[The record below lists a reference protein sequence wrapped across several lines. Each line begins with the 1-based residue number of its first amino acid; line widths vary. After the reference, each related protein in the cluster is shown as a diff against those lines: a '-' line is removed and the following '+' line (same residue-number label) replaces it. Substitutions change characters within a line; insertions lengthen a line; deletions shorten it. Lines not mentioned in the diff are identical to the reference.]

1 MFDPQVAESKD
12 ELRLEPFSRVQQF
25 NRETEPP
32 GGSPSLIVLNYTPI
46 MPRTELPIIEIERS
60 LLQTLSFQ
68 KRLVLTAPTGSGKS
82 TQVPQMLLDGG
93 LLGSGQVT
101 ILQPRRLATRMLA
114 AWVAQAR
121 SVKLGGEVGYQMRL
135 DKVAS
140 AATRICYLTEGVLL
154 RRMLTDPELKG
165 ISAVVFDEFH
175 ERHLYGDITLARALQ
190 IQESTRPDL
199 IIIVMSATLDV
210 AQIKIVE
217 RYLQPCAVLSSEGR
231 TYPVTTEYLAEPSS
245 VAPVWDLAVR
255 ELKRLVREH
264 PQGDTLIFMP
274 GAYEIARTVQAARDV
289 LGSEFIVFPL
299 HGELPP
305 KDQDAAV
312 AKYDRRKIVVA
323 TNVAET
329 SLTIDGVRLVI
340 DSGLARIP
348 RYDPYRGINTLLIE
362 KISCAAADQR
372 AGRAGRTA
380 PGHCLRL
387 WTAHDHGGRPAQEL
401 PEVKRLDL
409 AEVILTLKASGVDD
423 VKTFR
428 WLEAPDAPAL
438 ERAET
443 LLADLAAVD
452 DASGAITALGRRM
465 LAFPV
470 HPRYAR
476 MLLAAQEF
484 GCVRPVA
491 LIAALTQGRDLLM
504 RKQGARA
511 DDRRDEIF
519 DGESESDFFV
529 LMHAWRYAERN
540 GFQIDRSRRAGINAQ
555 AARQV
560 GPLFDLFLRI
570 AAAEGLDIGE
580 KSIDRAAVQRCL
592 LVGFP
597 DHLAKRLDVAS
608 QRCGLV
614 YGRRG
619 TLARE
624 SVVKAPLFVVAEVR
638 EVESGG
644 GRERNL
650 NVVLNLAT
658 AVKEEWLRE
667 LFPAGFTE
675 VQFVGYD
682 PALRRVVSRTEKR
695 FRDLVLEQEI
705 SDKLPVD
712 KAAAILAREV
722 VAGRLVLEHWNES
735 VEQWIL
741 RVNRLRE
748 WMPELELPAI
758 ADEDRGV
765 MIEHICHGAFSYN
778 QIKDRAVLPVV
789 KSWLSRQQQAWIEEY
804 VPERIQLPK
813 GRMVKVAY
821 SADGAPTIAARIQD
835 LYGIK
840 DALWI
845 ANRRVRV
852 RIQVLA
858 PSNRPVQI
866 TENLADFWRE
876 TYPKLKQ
883 QLQRRYPKHEW
894 R

>member
-1 MFDPQVAESKD
+1 MSK
-12 ELRLEPFSRVQQF
+12 P
-25 NRETEPP
+25 N
-32 GGSPSLIVLNYTPI
+32 
-46 MPRTELPIIEIERS
+46 LPIVEITQQ
-60 LLQTLSFQ
+60 LLETVVAQ
-68 KRLVLTAPTGSGKS
+68 KRLILTAPTGSGKS
-82 TQVPQMLLDGG
+82 TQVPQMLLEGG
-93 LLGSGQVT
+93 LLGNGQVK

-114 AWVAQAR
+114 GWVAQAR
-121 SVKLGGEVGYQMRL
+121 NVKLGAEVGYQMRL
-135 DKVAS
+135 DNMAS
-140 AATRICYLTEGVLL
+140 AATRICYVTEGVLL
-154 RRMLTDPELKG
+154 RQMLADPRLSG
-165 ISAVVFDEFH
+165 ASALIFDEFH

-210 AQIKIVE
+210 TIVE
-217 RYLQPCAVLSSEGR
+217 KYLQPCAVMSSEGR
-231 TYPVTTEYLAEPSS
+231 TYPVAVEYLDKPAGDR
-245 VAPVWDLAVR
+245 PVWDLAVK
-255 ELKRLVREH
+255 ELRRLVREH
-264 PQGDTLIFMP
+264 PQGDALVFMP
-274 GAYEIARTVQAARDV
+274 GAYEIARTVQAAREA
-289 LGSEFIVFPL
+289 LGTQFSVFPL

-305 KDQDAAV
+305 KDQDAAL

-340 DSGLARIP
+340 DSGLARVP

-362 KISCAAADQR
+362 KVSRASADQR

-387 WTAHDHGGRPAQEL
+387 WTAHEHSSRAAQQL

-423 VKTFR
+423 VKAFG
-428 WLEAPDAPAL
+428 WLEAPDARAL

-443 LLADLAAVD
+443 LLDDLGAVD
-452 DASGAITALGRRM
+452 EVTGAITPLGRRM
-465 LAFPV
+465 LAFPA

-476 MLLAAQEF
+476 MLLAAQDY

-491 LIAALTQGRDLLM
+491 LIAALTQGRDLLL
-504 RKQGARA
+504 RRQATRA
-511 DDRRDEIF
+511 DDGRDELF
-519 DGESESDFFV
+519 AGESESDFFV
-529 LMHAWRYAERN
+529 LMRAWYYAEQS
-540 GFQIDRSRRAGINAQ
+540 GYQMDRCRRLGINAQ

-560 GPLFDLFLRI
+560 GPLFEQFLRI
-570 AAAEGLDIGE
+570 AAEEGLDISE
-580 KSIDRAAVQRCL
+580 KPIDRAAVQRCL
-592 LVGFP
+592 LVAFP
-597 DHLAKRLDVAS
+597 DHLAKRLDAGS
-608 QRCGLV
+608 QRCELV
-614 YGRRG
+614 HGRRG

-667 LFPAGFTE
+667 MFRQGFKE
-675 VQFVGYD
+675 MRAVVYD
-682 PALRRVVSRTEKR
+682 PALRRVIAREERR
-695 FRDLVLEQEI
+695 FRDLVLEEKI
-705 SDKLPVD
+705 SDNPPAD
-712 KAAAILAREV
+712 EAAAILAREV
-722 VAGRLVLEHWNES
+722 AAGRLVLENWDES

-758 ADEDRGV
+758 AEEDRTV
-765 MIEHICHGAFSYN
+765 MIEHLCHGAFGYN
-778 QIKDRAVLPVV
+778 EIKNRPVLPVV

-804 VPERIQLPK
+804 TPERIQLLK

-821 SADGAPTIAARIQD
+821 STDGAPTIAARIQD

-866 TENLADFWRE
+866 TENLGDFWRE